1 MYHCRLLLTSEQ
13 SRELGFRRSN
23 QICRRLTKDWERR
36 KEHLSWISEELMY
49 KQTECERW
57 WWSACHISAVTCPW
71 LFQYNRLGSI
81 TTTSTFTS
89 HELNKSTTTV
99 HNLHVFLSLLRSSR
113 NYFRVQPRVQW
124 GLVYDTF
131 RDDREKLKLY
141 IILPHTPLQL
151 CLIY

>member
-57 WWSACHISAVTCPW
+57 WWSACHISAQLPVPGFSSTTDWDPSQLQVHLLLMNSIKVLLQYTTCMYFSRFW
-71 LFQYNRLGSI
+71 GQVE
-81 TTTSTFTS
+81 TTSVF
-89 HELNKSTTTV
+89 N
-99 HNLHVFLSLLRSSR
+99 HVFSEGWFMIHSGTIGKNW
-113 NYFRVQPRVQW
+113 NYILFFRIP
-124 GLVYDTF
+124 
-131 RDDREKLKLY
+131 LY
-141 IILPHTPLQL
+141 S
-151 CLIY
+151 CV